1 MRTVSTRH
9 KVLELLLIQ
18 DFDIQPSLICHLQVL
33 QRAELGSQQ
42 PGNAA
47 ANVPNVQRIK
57 EAVQRRPFRALDRYV
72 KIARLLLAK
81 GFSVP
86 R

>member
-1 MRTVSTRH
+1 MRTVSARH

-47 ANVPNVQRIK
+47 ANVPNV
-57 EAVQRRPFRALDRYV
+57 
-72 KIARLLLAK
+72 
-81 GFSVP
+81 
-86 R
+86 